1 MSSFS
6 TVAKNAML
14 DALTPDR
21 VRLHSGDPG
30 ATGTSNAEGVLT
42 AATFAAAASSAR
54 ALSSDVDFGG
64 LGANTTITWFS
75 VWDYNSGTPVFLGRG
90 EITSGD
96 LQANAAGQYTLTT
109 ATSLQLNN
117 PA

>member
-6 TVAKNAML
+6 TDAKNTML
-14 DALTPDR
+14 DALSPTR
-21 VRLHSGDPG
+21 IRLHNQNPG
-30 ATGTSNAEGVLT
+30 ASGLVGQLGSGPTTVVFS
-42 AATFAAAASSAR
+42 AAASGAR
-54 ALSSDVDFGG
+54 ALSADVDFTG
-64 LGANTTITWFS
+64 LGENATVTWFS
-75 VWDYNSGTPVFLGRG
+75 VLSSTDFLGRG

-109 ATSLQLNN
+109 ATTLQLND